1 MFDLHKIVKIDFG
14 ESMDYLWAGMLL
26 IGILYGALTGNILEV
41 SDAALSSAG
50 EAISLCITTAGV
62 LTLWTGLMEI
72 AKTSGIITSAT
83 KAIRPLITFLF
94 PDLPKDNPAA
104 EHISL
109 NFIANFLG
117 LNWGA
122 TPAGLKAMEELANLE
137 KERGNPAYIEDNPNI
152 PRAAS
157 DEMCTFLIVNI
168 SSLQL
173 IPISMIA
180 YRQQYG
186 SVNPTA
192 VIGPAIVAT
201 LINTIVAVIFCKCMP
216 THHKLLPVQKK
227 NRKS

>member
-1 MFDLHKIVKIDFG
+1 
-14 ESMDYLWAGMLL
+14 MDYLWAGMLL
-26 IGILYGALTGNILEV
+26 IGILYGAFTGNITKI

-72 AKTSGIITSAT
+72 AKTSGIITAST
-83 KAIRPLITFLF
+83 KLIRPLITFLF
-94 PDLPKDNPAA
+94 PKLPKDHPAV

-137 KERGNPAYIEDNPNI
+137 RQRGNPPHI
-152 PRAAS
+152 AS
-157 DEMCTFLIVNI
+157 DEMCTFLIINI

-173 IPISMIA
+173 IPISIIA

-192 VIGPAIVAT
+192 VIGPAIAAT
-201 LINTIVAVIFCKCMP
+201 FINTVAAVIFCKCME
-216 THHKLLPVQKK
+216 KK
-227 NRKS
+227 KPHRRL

>member
-1 MFDLHKIVKIDFG
+1 
-14 ESMDYLWAGMLL
+14 MDYLWAGMLL
-26 IGILYGALTGNILEV
+26 IGILYGALTGNITEV
-41 SDAALSSAG
+41 SDAALSAAG

-83 KAIRPLITFLF
+83 KAIHPLITFLF
-94 PDLPKDNPAA
+94 PNLPKDHPAA

-137 KERGNPAYIEDNPNI
+137 QERGNPSYTENNPKM
-152 PRAAS
+152 PRIAS
-157 DEMCTFLIVNI
+157 DEMCTFLIINI

-173 IPISMIA
+173 IPINIIA

-186 SVNPTA
+186 SVTPTA
-192 VIGPAIVAT
+192 IIGPAIIAT
-201 LINTIVAVIFCKCMP
+201 LINTIVAIIFCKIMQSP
-216 THHKLLPVQKK
+216 HFTFMKKK
-227 NRKS
+227 NRKSQ

>member
-1 MFDLHKIVKIDFG
+1 
-14 ESMDYLWAGMLL
+14 MDYLWAGMLL
-26 IGILYGALTGNILEV
+26 IGILYGALTGNILAV
-41 SDAALSSAG
+41 SNAALSAAG
-50 EAISLCITTAGV
+50 EAISLCITAAGV

-72 AKTSGIITSAT
+72 AKTAGIITSAT
-83 KAIRPLITFLF
+83 KAIRPLITYLF
-94 PDLPKDNPAA
+94 PKLPKNHPAL

-122 TPAGLKAMEELANLE
+122 TPAGLKAMEELAKLE
-137 KERGNPAYIEDNPNI
+137 EERGNPPE
-152 PRAAS
+152 RAS
-157 DEMCTFLIVNI
+157 DEMCTFLIINI

-173 IPISMIA
+173 IPISIIA

-192 VIGPAIVAT
+192 VIGPAIIAT
-201 LINTIVAVIFCKCMP
+201 LINTIVAVIFCKIMES
-216 THHKLLPVQKK
+216 HRKPVQGKKK

>member
-1 MFDLHKIVKIDFG
+1 
-14 ESMDYLWAGMLL
+14 MDYLWAGMLL
-26 IGILYGALTGNILEV
+26 LGILYGAFTGNISAV
-41 SDAALSSAG
+41 SDAVLSSSG

-72 AKTSGIITSAT
+72 AKNSGIITSAA
-83 KAIRPLITFLF
+83 KMIRPLIAWIF
-94 PDLPKDNPAA
+94 PNLPKNHPAA

-122 TPAGLKAMEELANLE
+122 TPAGLKAMEELAKLE
-137 KERGNPAYIEDNPNI
+137 SERGNPPDI
-152 PRAAS
+152 AS
-157 DEMCTFLIVNI
+157 DEMCTFLIINI

-173 IPISMIA
+173 IPLNMIA

-186 SVNPTA
+186 SVNPSA
-192 VIGPAIVAT
+192 IIGPAILAT
-201 LINTIVAVIFCKCMP
+201 LINTMAAIIFCKIM
-216 THHKLLPVQKK
+216 QKK

>member
-1 MFDLHKIVKIDFG
+1 
-14 ESMDYLWAGMLL
+14 MDYLWAGMLFL
-26 IGILYGALTGNILEV
+26 GILYGSFTGNISAV
-41 SDAALSSAG
+41 STAAISAGG

-72 AKTSGIITSAT
+72 AKTSGLITSAA
-83 KAIRPLITFLF
+83 KVIRPLISYLF
-94 PDLPKDNPAA
+94 PNLPKEHPAA

-122 TPAGLKAMEELANLE
+122 TPAGLKAMEELSNLE
-137 KERGNPAYIEDNPNI
+137 AERGNPTDI
-152 PRAAS
+152 AS
-157 DEMCTFLIVNI
+157 DEMCTFLIINI

-186 SVNPTA
+186 SVNPA
-192 VIGPAIVAT
+192 SIIGPAILAT
-201 LINTIVAVIFCKCMP
+201 LINTLAAIIFCKIMQLCP
-216 THHKLLPVQKK
+216 LQKK
-227 NRKS
+227 NRKSQ

>member
-1 MFDLHKIVKIDFG
+1 
-14 ESMDYLWAGMLL
+14 MDYLWAGMLL

-50 EAISLCITTAGV
+50 EAIQLCITTAGV

-72 AKTSGIITSAT
+72 AKTSGIITAAT
-83 KAIRPLITFLF
+83 KTITPLITYLF
-94 PDLPKDNPAA
+94 PNLPKNHPAT

-122 TPAGLKAMEELANLE
+122 TPAGLKAMEELTNLE
-137 KERGNPAYIEDNPNI
+137 KERGNLPYIEDHSRQ
-152 PRAAS
+152 PRVAS
-157 DEMCTFLIVNI
+157 DEMCTFLIINI

-201 LINTIVAVIFCKCMP
+201 LINTVAAVAFCKFMQA
-216 THHKLLPVQKK
+216 KGRFLPEQKK

>member
-1 MFDLHKIVKIDFG
+1 
-14 ESMDYLWAGMLL
+14 MDYLWAGMLL
-26 IGILYGALTGNILEV
+26 IGILYGALTGNILAV
-41 SDAALSSAG
+41 SNAALSAAG
-50 EAISLCITTAGV
+50 EAISLCITAAGV

-72 AKTSGIITSAT
+72 AKTAGIITSAT
-83 KAIRPLITFLF
+83 KAIRPLITYLF
-94 PDLPKDNPAA
+94 PKLPKNHPAV

-122 TPAGLKAMEELANLE
+122 TPAGLKAMEELAKLE
-137 KERGNPAYIEDNPNI
+137 EERGNPPE
-152 PRAAS
+152 RAS
-157 DEMCTFLIVNI
+157 DEMCTFLIINI

-173 IPISMIA
+173 IPISIIA

-192 VIGPAIVAT
+192 VIGPAMIAT
-201 LINTIVAVIFCKCMP
+201 LINTIVAVIFCKIMES
-216 THHKLLPVQKK
+216 HHKPVQEQKK

>member
-1 MFDLHKIVKIDFG
+1 
-14 ESMDYLWAGMLL
+14 MDYFWAGILL
-26 IGILYGALTGNILEV
+26 IGILNGAITGNIQAV
-41 SDAALSSAG
+41 SDAALSAAG

-72 AKTSGIITSAT
+72 AKSSGVITSAT
-83 KAIRPLITFLF
+83 RAIRPLITYLF
-94 PDLPKDNPAA
+94 PKLPKNHPAV

-137 KERGNPAYIEDNPNI
+137 KERQNPPHI
-152 PRAAS
+152 AS
-157 DEMCTFLIVNI
+157 DEMCTFLIINI

-173 IPISMIA
+173 IPISIIA

-186 SVNPTA
+186 SVNPSA
-192 VIGPAIVAT
+192 VIGPAIAAT
-201 LINTIVAVIFCKCMP
+201 FINTIVAIIFCKLMQMRP
-216 THHKLLPVQKK
+216 AQKK
-227 NRKS
+227 NQKPN

>member
-1 MFDLHKIVKIDFG
+1 
-14 ESMDYLWAGMLL
+14 MDYLWAGMLFL
-26 IGILYGALTGNILEV
+26 GILYGSFTGNISAV
-41 SDAALSSAG
+41 STAAISAGG

-72 AKTSGIITSAT
+72 AKTSGLVTSAA
-83 KAIRPLITFLF
+83 KVIRPLISYLF
-94 PDLPKDNPAA
+94 PNLPKEHPAA

-122 TPAGLKAMEELANLE
+122 TPAGLKAMEELSNLE
-137 KERGNPAYIEDNPNI
+137 AERGNPTDI
-152 PRAAS
+152 AS
-157 DEMCTFLIVNI
+157 DEMCTFLIINI

-186 SVNPTA
+186 SVNPA
-192 VIGPAIVAT
+192 SIIGPAILST
-201 LINTIVAVIFCKCMP
+201 LINTLAAIIFCKIMQLCP
-216 THHKLLPVQKK
+216 LQKK
-227 NRKS
+227 NRKSQ

>member
-1 MFDLHKIVKIDFG
+1 
-14 ESMDYLWAGMLL
+14 MDYLWAGMLL
-26 IGILYGALTGNILEV
+26 IGILFGAITGNISAISE
-41 SDAALSSAG
+41 AALSAAG

-62 LTLWTGLMEI
+62 LTLWTGLMEV
-72 AKTSGIITSAT
+72 AKTSGIISSAT
-83 KAIRPLITFLF
+83 KAIRPLISYLF
-94 PDLPKDNPAA
+94 PKLPKNHPAV

-122 TPAGLKAMEELANLE
+122 TPAGLRAMEELAKLE
-137 KERGNPAYIEDNPNI
+137 EERGNPAFLPNTSGKLHKT
-152 PRAAS
+152 AS
-157 DEMCTFLIVNI
+157 DEMCTFLIINI

-173 IPISMIA
+173 IPINIIA

-192 VIGPAIVAT
+192 VIGPAIAAT
-201 LINTIVAVIFCKCMP
+201 FINTIAAVIFCKLMQA
-216 THHKLLPVQKK
+216 KKK

>member
-1 MFDLHKIVKIDFG
+1 
-14 ESMDYLWAGMLL
+14 MDYLWAGMLFL
-26 IGILYGALTGNILEV
+26 GILYGSFTGNISAV
-41 SDAALSSAG
+41 STAAISAGG

-72 AKTSGIITSAT
+72 AKTSGLITSAA
-83 KAIRPLITFLF
+83 KVIRPLISYLF
-94 PDLPKDNPAA
+94 PNLPKEHPAA

-122 TPAGLKAMEELANLE
+122 TPAGLKAMEELSNLE
-137 KERGNPAYIEDNPNI
+137 AERGNPADI
-152 PRAAS
+152 AS
-157 DEMCTFLIVNI
+157 DEMCTFLIINI

-186 SVNPTA
+186 SVNPA
-192 VIGPAIVAT
+192 SIIGPAILAT
-201 LINTIVAVIFCKCMP
+201 LINTLAAIIFCKIMQLWP
-216 THHKLLPVQKK
+216 LQKK
-227 NRKS
+227 NRKSQ

>member
-1 MFDLHKIVKIDFG
+1 
-14 ESMDYLWAGMLL
+14 MDYLWAGMLL
-26 IGILYGALTGNILEV
+26 IGILYGAFTGNILAV
-41 SDAALSSAG
+41 SDAALSAAG

-83 KAIRPLITFLF
+83 KVIRPLITYLF
-94 PDLPKDNPAA
+94 PELPKNHPAV

-122 TPAGLKAMEELANLE
+122 TPAGLKAMEELENLE
-137 KERGNPAYIEDNPNI
+137 KERGNPPQI
-152 PRAAS
+152 AS
-157 DEMCTFLIVNI
+157 DEMCTFLIINI

-173 IPISMIA
+173 IPISIIA

-192 VIGPAIVAT
+192 VIGPAITAT
-201 LINTIVAVIFCKCMP
+201 FVNTIVAIIFCKIIQMLP
-216 THHKLLPVQKK
+216 TQKK
-227 NRKS
+227 NRKSN

>member
-1 MFDLHKIVKIDFG
+1 
-14 ESMDYLWAGMLL
+14 MDYLWASMLL
-26 IGILYGALTGNILEV
+26 IGILYGAFTGNILAV
-41 SDAALSSAG
+41 SDAALSAAG

-83 KAIRPLITFLF
+83 KAIRPLITYLF
-94 PDLPKDNPAA
+94 PKLPKNHPAV

-137 KERGNPAYIEDNPNI
+137 KERQNPPYI
-152 PRAAS
+152 AS
-157 DEMCTFLIVNI
+157 DEMCTFLIINI

-173 IPISMIA
+173 IPISIIA

-186 SVNPTA
+186 SVNPSA
-192 VIGPAIVAT
+192 VIGPAIAAT
-201 LINTIVAVIFCKCMP
+201 FINTIVAIIFCKIMQIR
-216 THHKLLPVQKK
+216 PVQKK
-227 NRKS
+227 NRKSS